1 MPPRRA
7 AASHTRRAPAVASIA
22 VSIAVLLGMA
32 APAAAQAPAA
42 RPKAAS
48 GNQVA
53 PPAAPGA
60 ASKPASAA
68 PAPPGV
74 SQTPP
79 GAAPASPGAS
89 ATPPGDAATPPGAS
103 ATPPGDAAAP
113 PGDAAAP
120 PGVSQTPPG
129 GAQMPFPHGYYLP
142 PPLPPW
148 ANPRTIEYVEGDP
161 IPRGYALTS
170 RADRTLV
177 GAGLVTFG
185 VPYALSF
192 TVASIATLG
201 DEDFDQFGPLFIP
214 FVGPMI
220 AATTLEGTEG
230 AAMFWL
236 TMDAV
241 AQVGGLLLY
250 VAGFAHEEVYLQR
263 QFPVGA
269 RGAEAASLRAP
280 TLSIG
285 ASSAELRW
293 RF

>member
-1 MPPRRA
+1 M
-7 AASHTRRAPAVASIA
+7 
-22 VSIAVLLGMA
+22 
-32 APAAAQAPAA
+32 
-42 RPKAAS
+42 
-48 GNQVA
+48 
-53 PPAAPGA
+53 
-60 ASKPASAA
+60 
-68 PAPPGV
+68 
-74 SQTPP
+74 
-79 GAAPASPGAS
+79 
-89 ATPPGDAATPPGAS
+89 
-103 ATPPGDAAAP
+103 
-113 PGDAAAP
+113 
-120 PGVSQTPPG
+120 SQTPPG

-161 IPRGYALTS
+161 VPRGYAFKT

-220 AATTLEGTEG
+220 AATTLEGAEG
-230 AAMFWL
+230 SAMFWL

-263 QFPVGA
+263 QFAVGA

>member
-1 MPPRRA
+1 M
-7 AASHTRRAPAVASIA
+7 
-22 VSIAVLLGMA
+22 
-32 APAAAQAPAA
+32 
-42 RPKAAS
+42 
-48 GNQVA
+48 
-53 PPAAPGA
+53 
-60 ASKPASAA
+60 
-68 PAPPGV
+68 

-79 GAAPASPGAS
+79 
-89 ATPPGDAATPPGAS
+89 DA
-103 ATPPGDAAAP
+103 
-113 PGDAAAP
+113 
-120 PGVSQTPPG
+120 SQTPPG

-161 IPRGYALTS
+161 VPRGYGFKT

-214 FVGPMI
+214 FVGPML
-220 AATTLEGTEG
+220 AATTLEGAEG
-230 AAMFWL
+230 SALFWL

-269 RGAEAASLRAP
+269 RSARDAEAASLRAP

>member
-1 MPPRRA
+1 M
-7 AASHTRRAPAVASIA
+7 
-22 VSIAVLLGMA
+22 
-32 APAAAQAPAA
+32 
-42 RPKAAS
+42 
-48 GNQVA
+48 
-53 PPAAPGA
+53 
-60 ASKPASAA
+60 
-68 PAPPGV
+68 

-79 GAAPASPGAS
+79 D
-89 ATPPGDAATPPGAS
+89 ATLA
-103 ATPPGDAAAP
+103 
-113 PGDAAAP
+113 
-120 PGVSQTPPG
+120 PPG

-161 IPRGYALTS
+161 VPRGYGFKT

-220 AATTLEGTEG
+220 AATTLEGAEG
-230 AAMFWL
+230 SALFWL

-269 RGAEAASLRAP
+269 RGARDAEDASLRAP

>member
-7 AASHTRRAPAVASIA
+7 GASRARRAPAIA
-22 VSIAVLLGMA
+22 SIAVLLGMA
-32 APAAAQAPAA
+32 APAAAQAPAV

-53 PPAAPGA
+53 PPAAPGP
-60 ASKPASAA
+60 SPQPASAS
-68 PAPPGV
+68 PAPPGASPAPPGASPAPPGASPAPPGAGASPAPPGGDSATSPGV

-79 GAAPASPGAS
+79 DASLA
-89 ATPPGDAATPPGAS
+89 
-103 ATPPGDAAAP
+103 
-113 PGDAAAP
+113 
-120 PGVSQTPPG
+120 PPG
-129 GAQMPFPHGYYLP
+129 GAQMPVPHGYYLP

-161 IPRGYALTS
+161 VPRGYGFKT

-201 DEDFDQFGPLFIP
+201 DEDFDEFGPLFIP

-220 AATTLEGTEG
+220 AATTLEGAEG

-263 QFPVGA
+263 QFAVGA
-269 RGAEAASLRAP
+269 RGAEATSLRAP

>member
-7 AASHTRRAPAVASIA
+7 AASRARRATAVA
-22 VSIAVLLGMA
+22 SIAVLLGMA

-53 PPAAPGA
+53 PPAPGA
-60 ASKPASAA
+60 SPKPASAA
-68 PAPPGV
+68 PAPPG
-74 SQTPP
+74 
-79 GAAPASPGAS
+79 AS
-89 ATPPGDAATPPGAS
+89 ATPPGASATPPGAS
-103 ATPPGDAAAP
+103 ATPPGDSATS
-113 PGDAAAP
+113 
-120 PGVSQTPPG
+120 PGVSEAPPDASLAPPG
-129 GAQMPFPHGYYLP
+129 GARTPFPHGYYLP

-161 IPRGYALTS
+161 IPRGYALKT

-214 FVGPMI
+214 FVGPML
-220 AATTLEGTEG
+220 AATTLEGAEG

-269 RGAEAASLRAP
+269 RGARNEDASLRGP